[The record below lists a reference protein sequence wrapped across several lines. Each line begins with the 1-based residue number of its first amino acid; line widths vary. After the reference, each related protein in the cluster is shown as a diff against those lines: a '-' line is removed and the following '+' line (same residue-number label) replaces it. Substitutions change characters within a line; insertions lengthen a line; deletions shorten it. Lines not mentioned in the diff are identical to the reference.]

1 MITRDTL
8 FQSKMARDFLAGK
21 LSGVIKKRFKDC
33 CCYLRE
39 FVTLWTRVLKLFF
52 KVFVLQFKLAIL
64 TQKRRVLLT
73 IEFRGLKD
81 EPSGIAFNN

>member
-1 MITRDTL
+1 
-8 FQSKMARDFLAGK
+8 
-21 LSGVIKKRFKDC
+21 
-33 CCYLRE
+33 LRE